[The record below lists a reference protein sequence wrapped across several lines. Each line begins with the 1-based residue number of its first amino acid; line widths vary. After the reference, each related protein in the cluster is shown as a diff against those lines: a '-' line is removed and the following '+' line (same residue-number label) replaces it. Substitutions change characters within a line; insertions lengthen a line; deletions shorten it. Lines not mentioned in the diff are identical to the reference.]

1 MSFEEARV
9 ICVVYLSVI
18 VPAVVYF
25 KNKSRLPKWVLPTYV
40 ISFLASEAY
49 IGLLPRWAPQKTDIF
64 FILISLLPFRYPI
77 FLRLLVYSSLLYVK
91 ERLEI

>member
-25 KNKSRLPKWVLPTYV
+25 KNKSRLPKWILPTYV
-40 ISFLASEAY
+40 ISF
-49 IGLLPRWAPQKTDIF
+49 F
-64 FILISLLPFRYPI
+64 SLRI
-77 FLRLLVYSSLLYVK
+77 RMGALVYLWMGGWCCC
-91 ERLEI
+91 